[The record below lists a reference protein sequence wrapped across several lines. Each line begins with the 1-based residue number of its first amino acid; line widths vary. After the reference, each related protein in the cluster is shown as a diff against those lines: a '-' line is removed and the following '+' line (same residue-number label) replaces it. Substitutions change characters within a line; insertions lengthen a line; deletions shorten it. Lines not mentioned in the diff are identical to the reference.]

1 MITALILVVGVSI
14 AVSALCSILEAV
26 FLSVTPSY
34 VAMLAERGDRAG
46 RILQRLR
53 SRLDEPI
60 AAILTLNTVAHT
72 VGAAMGGAL
81 ALSVFGDA
89 WVAAFSA
96 VLTFLILVFSEI
108 VPKTIGARYWRRL
121 SRPTAYVLDGL
132 TVVTR
137 PVWLPL
143 SAIGRLFV
151 GKANAEPPIGPADV
165 LALAAIGRRD
175 GAIDP
180 MTWQV
185 VRNALALHR
194 VAVRR
199 IMTPRTSIVAVAKGT
214 PVSTAR
220 RILQERGHLRMP
232 VHNGS
237 IDFVVGVVMARD
249 LWRDDLTG
257 DEPVDDV
264 MRPPLVVP
272 DSKPVD
278 RLLVEMRRDQ
288 VTMAI
293 VLDEFGGTA
302 GLVTIE
308 DLVEEVVGEI
318 REEHEPRHDQF
329 ADLADGRVRVR
340 GDVPVRTVNE
350 HLDLELPE
358 DTVDTLGGF
367 MLDRLGRV
375 AEPGDRV
382 GVRGGV
388 LRVDATEDLRV
399 TVVVFEPERTRAA
412 EPVAEHSSGRVRPR
426 PDVGA

>member
-1 MITALILVVGVSI
+1 MITALIVVVSVSI

-26 FLSVTPSY
+26 FLSATPSY
-34 VAMLAERGDRAG
+34 VATLAERGDRAG
-46 RILQRLR
+46 LVLQRLR

-89 WVAAFSA
+89 WVAIFSA
-96 VLTFLILVFSEI
+96 ILTLLILVFSEI
-108 VPKTIGARYWRRL
+108 IPKTIGARYWRRL

-132 TVVTR
+132 TVLTR

-151 GKANAEPPIGPADV
+151 RKSHAEPTIGPADV
-165 LALAAIGRRD
+165 LALAAVGRRE

-199 IMTPRTSIVAVAKGT
+199 IMTPRTSIVGVSSGTSVAE
-214 PVSTAR
+214 AR
-220 RILQERGHLRMP
+220 RIIQDAGHLRLP
-232 VHNGS
+232 VHEGS

-249 LWRDDLTG
+249 LWRKELTG
-257 DEPVDDV
+257 EELVKDL

-288 VTMAI
+288 VTIAI

-318 REEHEPRHDQF
+318 REEHEPPDTRF
-329 ADLADGRVRVR
+329 TDLPGGHVLVR
-340 GDVPVRTVNE
+340 GDAPVRAVNE
-350 HLDLELPE
+350 RLDLDLPE
-358 DTVDTLGGF
+358 DVVDTLGGF
-367 MLDRLGRV
+367 VLDRLGRV
-375 AEPGDRV
+375 AVPGDRV
-382 GVRGGV
+382 IVHRGA
-388 LRVDATEDLRV
+388 LRVEATADLRV
-399 TVVVFEPERTRAA
+399 VEVVFEPEGTKGAMQRV
-412 EPVAEHSSGRVRPR
+412 PVSGRDRARAVA
-426 PDVGA
+426 GA